1 MMRSVADKKGSRRF
15 GISGD
20 SGGHFGSARVR
31 QSPIC
36 ALLIETGGARFYEGA
51 RAPPE
56 RGNTLLRRFERANPI
71 TRGSLG
77 LAHGKQSSS
86 VMHSL
91 PGLNT
96 IEAFQAWRADAS
108 RCLPAAL
115 DIARSHGLPHA
126 DAELFPTGTNLVVA
140 LNDRLVLK
148 LFPPMLR
155 GQFIAECASLA
166 QLRGRLSVPIPEIV
180 LDGEREQWPYLV
192 ITRLPG
198 VMGTQAWPVLPEDQ
212 KECVLRQIG
221 ETIAEV
227 QRVPVGRLSS
237 LQPRWDRF
245 MARQIEG
252 CRARHQR
259 LGLPRKY
266 LDGLDDLLRDAAR
279 LIPVNAAPVIL
290 TGEYIPENLLLSR
303 EGGRWRLSGLID
315 FGDVFTGWGEYDLL
329 GPSAF
334 MTGGMPRRVRS
345 LFAGFGYSEADIGPA
360 LTRRLMALMM
370 LHSASDPIRHIC
382 IEDWQQK
389 AGDFGELERLLWPI

>member
-1 MMRSVADKKGSRRF
+1 
-15 GISGD
+15 
-20 SGGHFGSARVR
+20 
-31 QSPIC
+31 
-36 ALLIETGGARFYEGA
+36 
-51 RAPPE
+51 
-56 RGNTLLRRFERANPI
+56 
-71 TRGSLG
+71 
-77 LAHGKQSSS
+77 
-86 VMHSL
+86 MHSL
-91 PGLNT
+91 PGLST

-108 RCLPAAL
+108 RSLPAAL
-115 DIARSHGLPHA
+115 DIARSHGLAHGDP
-126 DAELFPTGTNLVVA
+126 ELFPTGTNLVVA
-140 LNDRLVLK
+140 LDDQLVLK

-155 GQFIAECASLA
+155 RQFTAERASLA

-192 ITRLPG
+192 ITRLHG
-198 VMGTQAWPVLPEDQ
+198 VLGREAWPVLPEQ
-212 KECVLRQIG
+212 AKESVLRRIG

-227 QRVPVGRLSS
+227 QRVPAGRLST
-237 LQPRWDRF
+237 LEPRWDQF

-279 LIPVNAAPVIL
+279 LIPMQAPPVIL
-290 TGEYIPENLLLSR
+290 TGEYIPENFLLAR
-303 EGGRWRLSGLID
+303 EGAGWRLAGLID

-334 MTGGMPRRVRS
+334 MTAGMPRRVRG
-345 LFAGFGYSEADIGPA
+345 LFEGFGYSQADIDPT

-389 AGDFGELERLLWPI
+389 AGDLGELERLLWPLD